1 MYIWYSFLMT
11 KDSVMK
17 LCDKEEHRI
26 HKVYVYF
33 YFIMMI
39 LILYL
44 VTTLTLVDRY
54 ISYKSEL
61 SFFLYR

>member
-1 MYIWYSFLMT
+1 MT

-61 SFFLYR
+61 SFFL